1 MPALLSNRYL
11 LVNENISL
19 KFSLLSKT
27 TTYFYPNVLQH
38 RYHKETA
45 FPPQILS
52 PTLFSFNDRRTPS
65 QLFTIT
71 ATNAKFYQSSQNG
84 CGCAVFFSN
93 CQYTKD
99 EDTHT
104 ASFFP
109 ANIMAQDCASLRP
122 DMWHSE
128 NCYAPRALL
137 QNRNNSHR
145 SAGIFPPL
153 NMWGNNGQPV
163 SEGNKHD

>member
-45 FPPQILS
+45 FPLQILS

-84 CGCAVFFSN
+84 CGCAVFFPI
-93 CQYTKD
+93 
-99 EDTHT
+99 
-104 ASFFP
+104 ASTQKTRTRTQHPFSQLILWLKIAQVCVPICDIAKTVMRHVRYCRTETIVIALPAFFH
-109 ANIMAQDCASLRP
+109 L
-122 DMWHSE
+122 
-128 NCYAPRALL
+128 
-137 QNRNNSHR
+137 
-145 SAGIFPPL
+145 
-153 NMWGNNGQPV
+153 
-163 SEGNKHD
+163 